1 MDLAKFRLG
10 EALAIKK
17 KLYPAGHLE
26 VAATEDNLGLVH
38 RYQGLEPILGMHQ
51 RPRPILGM
59 HQ

>member
-38 RYQGLEPILGMHQ
+38 RYIPNIAFAQNISYFTR
-51 RPRPILGM
+51 RPSR
-59 HQ
+59 

>member
-26 VAATEDNLGLVH
+26 VAATQDNLGLVH
-38 RYQGLEPILGMHQ
+38 RYM
-51 RPRPILGM
+51 PRIGSSLCTE
-59 HQ
+59 